1 MSAPESKEGAM
12 PLVVHCECGHDVEG
26 ETEDELVA
34 GVEQHVSDAHPDM
47 VGKMTR
53 EQILEMAHEH

>member
-1 MSAPESKEGAM
+1 MS
-12 PLVVHCECGHDVEG
+12 LVVHCECGQDVKG

-34 GVEQHVSDAHPDM
+34 NVEQHVGEAHPDM
-47 VGKMTR
+47 VGKLGR